1 MSEGFTIYNCIIIP
15 SSAPYV
21 NFFLR
26 LDSLGSSSDSQPYR
40 HQLHHLLSLFDI
52 PSSGL

>member
-1 MSEGFTIYNCIIIP
+1 MSEGFTICNCIIIP
-15 SSAPYV
+15 SSVPYV

-26 LDSLGSSSDSQPYR
+26 LDSLGSSSDSQPHR
-40 HQLHHLLSLFDI
+40 HQLYYLLGLLDI